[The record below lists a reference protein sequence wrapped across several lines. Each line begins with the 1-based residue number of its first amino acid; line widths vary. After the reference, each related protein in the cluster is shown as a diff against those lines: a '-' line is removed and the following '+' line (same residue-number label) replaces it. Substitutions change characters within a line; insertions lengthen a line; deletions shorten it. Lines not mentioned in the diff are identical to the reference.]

1 MKSKPQTTTPAAGK
15 PRSAGREPV
24 AIETVADSITI
35 RISGRAFRN
44 LTRIADALARAEA
57 ERLAAEGKMCT
68 TGAAWTAEVLA
79 DWLADDIKSLAYAR
93 GARSLLE
100 KFDKRARQSA
110 IAWIAAQ
117 REPVLIGAEG

>member
-15 PRSAGREPV
+15 PRAAGREPV
-24 AIETVADSITI
+24 AIETGADSITI
-35 RISGRAFRN
+35 RISGRAYRN
-44 LTRIADALARAEA
+44 LARIADALARAEA
-57 ERLAAEGKMCT
+57 ERLAAEGKMRT

-79 DWLADDIKSLAYAR
+79 DWLAEDMRMLAYAR
-93 GARSLLE
+93 GAHNLLE